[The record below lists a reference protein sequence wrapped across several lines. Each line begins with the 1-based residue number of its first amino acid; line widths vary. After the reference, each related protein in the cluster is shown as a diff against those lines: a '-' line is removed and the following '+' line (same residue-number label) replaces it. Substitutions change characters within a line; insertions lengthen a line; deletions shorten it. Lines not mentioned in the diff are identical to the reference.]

1 MLAAS
6 FCGAAAA
13 SRTHSGDAGKTLVSD
28 LNGAQLGKKEPHSR
42 PRWTHLCHRHVEG
55 VATDVAVA
63 AVAVGVAAETFD
75 VIIELCPTGAAAW
88 HISLNFLI
96 KLFFT
101 LLPLFLL
108 RATKITHECEK
119 RNRMEL
125 FFFLPFTHVA
135 AQQHSSRGSG
145 SGSSGS

>member
-28 LNGAQLGKKEPHSR
+28 LNGAQLGNKEPHSR
-42 PRWTHLCHRHVEG
+42 PRWTHLWHRHTEG

-63 AVAVGVAAETFD
+63 GAAAAAETFD

-101 LLPLFLL
+101 LFCL
-108 RATKITHECEK
+108 TKI
-119 RNRMEL
+119 
-125 FFFLPFTHVA
+125 
-135 AQQHSSRGSG
+135 
-145 SGSSGS
+145 